1 MTARGSAGYAVAKAP
16 RFVYVCVKDLYR
28 CVSQRE
34 IYIYY
39 FHRLGHCG
47 TDTARHV
54 KHEHCSRNS
63 IRPGTEQQRQSNK
76 AKQQQQPQPRRRR
89 HRLHQGPIPPQ
100 PQWHQEYSVTQL
112 QVCTKTHLGYGQVD
126 QNISEPENGSKKCCI
141 LCCAQQLQY
150 IMYKR

>member
-1 MTARGSAGYAVAKAP
+1 MQWQRLP
-16 RFVYVCVKDLYR
+16 HFVYVCVKDLYR

-34 IYIYY
+34 RERDY

-63 IRPGTEQQRQSNK
+63 IRDRNRTTTAEQQSK
-76 AKQQQQPQPRRRR
+76 AAATTTTTSTSTSTTPRAFTSTTTMASR
-89 HRLHQGPIPPQ
+89 IFSDAVA
-100 PQWHQEYSVTQL
+100 SVH
-112 QVCTKTHLGYGQVD
+112 KNALGYGQVD

-141 LCCAQQLQY
+141 LCAQQLQY